1 MFDSNSPVY
10 RFQLSFKIC
19 CSCPCV
25 VLTYAGLAIFSG
37 VFVLHG
43 KFCDSSQKSHTIA
56 AEATAAAAVGVGE
69 AGGLG
74 IAAVVVISRSSWSN
88 TRWAAAAAAAAAE
101 LPAKAQAL
109 AMLTAP
115 KQTTYRCRCQCTMAT
130 TKVRSLLSVEDVTS
144 IPGITFVVL
153 PVRGLGL

>member
-1 MFDSNSPVY
+1 MFDSNSPDS
-10 RFQLSFKIC
+10 RCQLSFKIC
-19 CSCPCV
+19 CSCRCV
-25 VLTYAGLAIFSG
+25 VLSYAGLAILSG
-37 VFVLHG
+37 VFVLHW

-88 TRWAAAAAAAAAE
+88 TRWAAAAAAAAE
-101 LPAKAQAL
+101 LPAKAQAP

-115 KQTTYRCRCQCTMAT
+115 KQTTYRCRCQCSMAT

-144 IPGITFVVL
+144 IPGITFLVL
-153 PVRGLGL
+153 PVRGLGM